1 MEVNERII
9 EIGGRRVDLT
19 TPVVMTIVNVTPDS
33 FFAGSRRFDTEAI
46 AEGVRKAVAEGAS
59 MIDVGGYSSRPGA
72 DDVSPEQEYER
83 VARGV
88 EMVREISPEM
98 VVSVDTFR
106 SEVARRILDDFGPCI
121 INDISAGELDPQMI
135 PLVAQYDVPYVA
147 MHMRATPATMQD
159 HTEYADVVTA
169 VEDFFEAKMEQL
181 TRAGVRQTIL
191 DPGFGFAKTTEQ
203 NYWLLREL
211 GRFSRFGVPVLAGI
225 SRKSMIYK
233 VLDVTP
239 AEALYGTTALH
250 WECLRGGASILR
262 VHDTRA
268 AHDVIRLFNYYN
280 KCHGDETH
288 D

>member
-1 MEVNERII
+1 
-9 EIGGRRVDLT
+9 
-19 TPVVMTIVNVTPDS
+19 MTIVNVTPDS

-169 VEDFFEAKMEQL
+169 VEDFFEA
-181 TRAGVRQTIL
+181 
-191 DPGFGFAKTTEQ
+191 
-203 NYWLLREL
+203 
-211 GRFSRFGVPVLAGI
+211 
-225 SRKSMIYK
+225 
-233 VLDVTP
+233 
-239 AEALYGTTALH
+239 
-250 WECLRGGASILR
+250 
-262 VHDTRA
+262 
-268 AHDVIRLFNYYN
+268 
-280 KCHGDETH
+280 
-288 D
+288 